1 MKRRV
6 GQCPAC
12 GAEVEFKLSASLVTI
27 CEFCHSAVARG
38 DRQLADHGKVADLVE
53 TNPPV
58 QIGTTG
64 RFEERRFEVV
74 GRVQYDHPA
83 GGVWDEFYLRLGG
96 DKVMWLAAAQ
106 GRLYV
111 TRERKP
117 SEKAALPAIDSLQ
130 PGAGLE
136 IAGVGRLVVAE
147 SGVAKA
153 RSAEG
158 EIPWGFRP
166 GAPHQFADLH
176 GPNGEFATIGQAG
189 PDSPPSF
196 FLGRQV
202 ELEELGLS
210 EGSGGSGAGGTAGRG
225 ERATRAVQVNC
236 PQCAGPLS
244 LFAPDESLRVACP
257 NCNALLD
264 CDRGNLQYLTTI
276 PKPKQEPKLPLGS
289 VATLRGVEYTVI
301 GYLIRY
307 VVVELKQYP
316 WEEYL
321 LYNAARGFRWL
332 LCNQSHWALAETITA
347 GLEPSGNRVTWKKRT
362 FRLFDRGTAQVKTV
376 LGEFYWRVTTDERV
390 QMDDYIAPPQMLSFE
405 RSETDTTSELVVTC
419 LEYVPVEEVEEAWHK
434 ELEVPWSVGP
444 IQPAPQLS
452 AYTGVICAVTLLVL
466 LGLWFLFKSGAG
478 AEGLSMFYTLLAAA
492 GVVAW
497 PVANLLRIAQ
507 FESARWADSPFGSA
521 AGGFSDS
528 TGDSDSDGFGDDGG
542 SD

>member
-1 MKRRV
+1 
-6 GQCPAC
+6 
-12 GAEVEFKLSASLVTI
+12 
-27 CEFCHSAVARG
+27 
-38 DRQLADHGKVADLVE
+38 
-53 TNPPV
+53 
-58 QIGTTG
+58 
-64 RFEERRFEVV
+64 
-74 GRVQYDHPA
+74 
-83 GGVWDEFYLRLGG
+83 
-96 DKVMWLAAAQ
+96 MWLAAAQ

-434 ELEVPWSVGP
+434 ELKAPWSV
-444 IQPAPQLS
+444 
-452 AYTGVICAVTLLVL
+452 
-466 LGLWFLFKSGAG
+466 
-478 AEGLSMFYTLLAAA
+478 LAAA